1 VSATTA
7 TSPGKADAVLKTGV
21 FDGQMHEVAAL
32 PVGPD
37 PAPDAKNWRWVEAD
51 LSAFDGR
58 EVLGALRAA
67 DGGRTSWHWEGIWID
82 EMEIRSGL

>member
-1 VSATTA
+1 ML
-7 TSPGKADAVLKTGV
+7 D
-21 FDGQMHEVAAL
+21 AAL

-37 PAPDAKNWRWVEAD
+37 AAPDAANWRWIEAD

-58 EVLGALRAA
+58 EVLVALRAA
-67 DGGRTSWHWEGIWID
+67 DGGKRGWDWEGIWID